1 MTKIKKDDG
10 NDISDKNYIG
20 VDKNVEKIQK

>member
-10 NDISDKNYIG
+10 NDISDKNYIA